1 MRASSVPTDGW
12 LEGGVEARWV
22 RSASACE
29 SWRGGNGA
37 RSRSGARRGNG
48 ARRGDGARRG
58 NGLRRAQVG
67 IGYVAER
74 HQPVTGADIVA
85 QGPAGGDEA
94 GPAAAAATTPTTAGA
109 AAAAAAETSAAA
121 ATTPVKTVSAST
133 PGAHAAW
140 GSGGPRR
147 SGTARR
153 PTARSCAASAAPARV
168 GTTAGPP
175 GATRRPNARTA
186 ASPADATT
194 ATTTTAAAA
203 HDTVDE
209 IAPTLADI
217 GGPAPAAARVVAA
230 SGTARCAA
238 VDTRGTAG
246 SAARGAA
253 HPSNIDHQGLIGLHR
268 DRRRCLATTTADPAR
283 RRVSRPALRAEGVD
297 RYLIGARNHES
308 MRTRRGE

>member
-94 GPAAAAATTPTTAGA
+94 GPAAATTPTTAGA

-121 ATTPVKTVSAST
+121 AATAVTTTSACT
-133 PGAHAAW
+133 PGALAAC
-140 GSGGPRR
+140 GSGGAIR

-168 GTTAGPP
+168 DTTAGTP
-175 GATRRPNARTA
+175 GATRRPTARTA
-186 ASPADATT
+186 VSPAEATT
-194 ATTTTAAAA
+194 ATTTTAAAAA